1 MKISKYLGYILK
13 DFFTAFGG
21 LMMLILMYLSIYS
34 IETTRISLLYQM
46 ILAAAAF
53 TLFRYALINKF
64 ELTKKTQM
72 ISFFIC
78 STLADIMILIWL
90 FFFSPG
96 KILDLGLVLI
106 YFSVIICVKG
116 GVYAM
121 MYIDGKAQEKQ
132 LNEKLSEYNNS
143 GD

>member
-1 MKISKYLGYILK
+1 MKIRKYLGYILK

-21 LMMLILMYLSIYS
+21 LMIIVLMYLSIYS
-34 IETTRISLLYQM
+34 IETTSTSLLWQM

-53 TLFRYALINKF
+53 TLFKYALVNKG
-64 ELTKKTQM
+64 ELTKKAQM

-78 STLADIMILIWL
+78 FTLADIMILIWL

-96 KILDLGLVLI
+96 KILDLRLLLV
-106 YFSVIICVKG
+106 YFIVIVCVKG

-121 MYIDGKAQEKQ
+121 MYMDGKVQEKQ
-132 LNEKLSEYNNS
+132 LNEKLKEYNNS
-143 GD
+143 

>member
-21 LMMLILMYLSIYS
+21 LIIIVLMYLTIYS
-34 IETTRISLLYQM
+34 VETISASLLFQM
-46 ILAAAAF
+46 ILFAAAF

-64 ELTKKTQM
+64 ELTKKAQM
-72 ISFFIC
+72 ISFFVC
-78 STLADIMILIWL
+78 STLADIMIMIWL

-96 KILDLGLVLI
+96 RIHDLSLILI
-106 YFSVIICVKG
+106 YFIVIICVKG

-132 LNEKLSEYNNS
+132 LNEKLREYNS
-143 GD
+143 SK

>member
-13 DFFTAFGG
+13 DFFIAFGG
-21 LMMLILMYLSIYS
+21 LMILVLMYLGIYS
-34 IETTRISLLYQM
+34 IQTTSTSLFSQM

-53 TLFRYALINKF
+53 TLFRYALINKY
-64 ELTKKTQM
+64 ELTKKAQM

-78 STLADIMILIWL
+78 FTLADIMILIWL

-96 KILDLGLVLI
+96 KILDLSLLLAYSI
-106 YFSVIICVKG
+106 IIICVKV

-121 MYIDGKAQEKQ
+121 MYFDGKTQEKQ
-132 LNEKLSEYNNS
+132 LNDKLREYNNS
-143 GD
+143 SD

>member
-21 LMMLILMYLSIYS
+21 LIFLVLMYLTIYS
-34 IETTRISLLYQM
+34 VETINISLLFQM
-46 ILAAAAF
+46 ILFAAAF

-64 ELTKKTQM
+64 ELTKKAQM
-72 ISFFIC
+72 ISFFGC
-78 STLADIMILIWL
+78 STIADIMILIWL

-96 KILDLGLVLI
+96 KIHDLSLIMI
-106 YFSVIICVKG
+106 YFIVIICVKG

-132 LNEKLSEYNNS
+132 LNEKLREYNS
-143 GD
+143 SK

>member
-1 MKISKYLGYILK
+1 MKISKYIGYILK
-13 DFFTAFGG
+13 DFFTALGG
-21 LMMLILMYLSIYS
+21 LIFLVLMYLRIYS
-34 IETTRISLLYQM
+34 VETISISLPFQM
-46 ILAAAAF
+46 ILFAAAF

-64 ELTKKTQM
+64 ELTKDAQM
-72 ISFFIC
+72 ISFFVC

-96 KILDLGLVLI
+96 RIHDLNLILV
-106 YFSVIICVKG
+106 YFIVIICVKG

-132 LNEKLSEYNNS
+132 LNEKLREYNS
-143 GD
+143 SK

>member
-21 LMMLILMYLSIYS
+21 LIIIVLMYLTIYS
-34 IETTRISLLYQM
+34 VETISASLLFQM
-46 ILAAAAF
+46 ILFAAAF

-64 ELTKKTQM
+64 ELTKKAQM
-72 ISFFIC
+72 ISFFVC
-78 STLADIMILIWL
+78 STLADIIIMIWL

-96 KILDLGLVLI
+96 RIHDLSLILI
-106 YFSVIICVKG
+106 YFIVIICVKG

-132 LNEKLSEYNNS
+132 LNEKLREYNS
-143 GD
+143 SK

>member
-21 LMMLILMYLSIYS
+21 LIFLVLMYLRIYS
-34 IETTRISLLYQM
+34 VETISDSLLFQM
-46 ILAAAAF
+46 ILFAAAF

-64 ELTKKTQM
+64 ELTKKAQM
-72 ISFFIC
+72 ISFFVC

-96 KILDLGLVLI
+96 KIHDLSLILI
-106 YFSVIICVKG
+106 YFIVIICVKG

-132 LNEKLSEYNNS
+132 LNEKLREYNS
-143 GD
+143 SK

>member
-1 MKISKYLGYILK
+1 MKIRKYLGYILK

-21 LMMLILMYLSIYS
+21 LMILVLVYLSIYS
-34 IETTRISLLYQM
+34 IETINASSLCQM

-64 ELTKKTQM
+64 ELTKKAQM

-78 STLADIMILIWL
+78 STFADIMILIWL

-96 KILDLGLVLI
+96 KINDLSLIVI
-106 YFSVIICVKG
+106 YFIVIICVKG
-116 GVYAM
+116 GVYTM

-132 LNEKLSEYNNS
+132 LNEKLREYNNS
-143 GD
+143 SD